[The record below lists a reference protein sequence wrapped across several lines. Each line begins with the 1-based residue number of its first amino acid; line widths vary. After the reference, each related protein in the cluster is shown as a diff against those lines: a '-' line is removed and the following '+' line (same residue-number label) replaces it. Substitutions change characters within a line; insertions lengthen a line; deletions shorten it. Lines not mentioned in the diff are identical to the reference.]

1 MKKPSEVYD
10 IIYGILESYL
20 SPQELT
26 TAITVWEDNYA
37 KLSQLRLNA
46 FINEIKD
53 LGSVNE
59 NRQHIYRLITKQLLE
74 SESAIKNI
82 IDKPQPVASQLC
94 NTFILF
100 AKSMLTELRTDHQVV
115 AISHVQTLLRSKQV
129 SAKNVKEITTALK
142 SSITINCD
150 VSPKILRQAINQIY
164 IVMCE
169 LIGPVQA
176 DVILNKAVSS
186 TSEVAP
192 NIKQLV

>member
-26 TAITVWEDNYA
+26 TAITIWEDNYA

>member
-20 SPQELT
+20 SSQELT
-26 TAITVWEDNYA
+26 TAITIWEDNYA

-94 NTFILF
+94 DTFILF

>member
-26 TAITVWEDNYA
+26 TAITIWEDNYA

-82 IDKPQPVASQLC
+82 IDKPQPMASQLC

>member
-20 SPQELT
+20 SPQDLT
-26 TAITVWEDNYA
+26 TAITIWEDNYA

>member
-26 TAITVWEDNYA
+26 TAITIWEDNYA

-129 SAKNVKEITTALK
+129 SAKNIKEITTALK

>member
-26 TAITVWEDNYA
+26 TAITIWEDNYA

-82 IDKPQPVASQLC
+82 IDKPQPVASQLS

-142 SSITINCD
+142 SSSTINCD

>member
-20 SPQELT
+20 SSQELT
-26 TAITVWEDNYA
+26 TAITIWEDNYA

>member
-1 MKKPSEVYD
+1 M
-10 IIYGILESYL
+10 
-20 SPQELT
+20 
-26 TAITVWEDNYA
+26 
-37 KLSQLRLNA
+37 
-46 FINEIKD
+46 
-53 LGSVNE
+53 
-59 NRQHIYRLITKQLLE
+59 
-74 SESAIKNI
+74 
-82 IDKPQPVASQLC
+82 ASQLC

-176 DVILNKAVSS
+176 DVILNKAVSN

>member
-26 TAITVWEDNYA
+26 TAITIWEDNYA

-74 SESAIKNI
+74 GESVIKNI